1 MSYPVSSL
9 LSNVLSFSPMQAQKN
24 QFIGCDKPYREADT
38 VLFGAPY
45 DSTTSFRP
53 GTRFGPSAMRMESF
67 GIETY
72 SPLQDKDLVDDAK
85 VFDSGDVELPFGA
98 PEPALGL
105 IENRTAQILADGKR
119 PFLLGGEHLVTL
131 GVFRAVQKKYPDVV
145 IIHFDAH
152 ADLREDYLGNALS
165 HACVLRRIHDLVG
178 DGRIFQFGIRSG
190 TREEFAFMKAGHVTT
205 EPFTSTT
212 LSSVVDRLAG
222 APGVPPGAVSGAKAS
237 PPIYLTIDMDVLDP
251 SEFPGT
257 GTQEAGGFSYLQLLA
272 DMRLVCSKLNVV
284 AMDNVEL
291 SPGLDPTGRSTALA
305 CKFLRECLLA
315 LT

>member
-1 MSYPVSSL
+1 MI
-9 LSNVLSFSPMQAQKN
+9 AQKN
-24 QFIGCDKPYREADT
+24 QFIGCDKAYEDAET
-38 VLFGAPY
+38 VIFGAPY

-53 GTRFGPSAMRMESF
+53 GTRFGPSAMRQESF

-72 SPLQDKDLVDDAK
+72 SPAMDKDLVDDTK
-85 VFDSGDVELPFGA
+85 VFDSGDLELPFGA
-98 PEPALGL
+98 PEPALKT
-105 IENRTAQILADGKR
+105 IEKRAAQILEDGKR
-119 PFLLGGEHLVTL
+119 PFLLGGEHLVTF
-131 GVFRAVQKKYPDVV
+131 GAFRAVQKKYPNVV

-152 ADLREDYLGNALS
+152 ADLREDYLGNPLS
-165 HACVLRRIHDLVG
+165 HACVLRRCHDLIG

-212 LSSVVDRLAG
+212 LAKVVKSI
-222 APGVPPGAVSGAKAS
+222 PKKTPV
-237 PPIYLTIDMDVLDP
+237 YLTIDMDVLDP
-251 SEFPGT
+251 SEFPGA

-272 DMRLVCSKLNVV
+272 DMRLICSKLNVV

-291 SPGLDPTGRSTALA
+291 SPGLDPTGRSTALT

>member
-1 MSYPVSSL
+1 
-9 LSNVLSFSPMQAQKN
+9 MQAQKN
-24 QFIGCDKPYREADT
+24 QFIGCDKPYSEADT

-72 SPLQDKDLVDDAK
+72 SPTQDRDLVDDAK
-85 VFDSGDVELPFGA
+85 VFDSGDLELPFGA
-98 PEPALGL
+98 PEPALKM
-105 IENRTAQILADGKR
+105 IEERASRILEDGKR

-131 GVFRAVQKKYPDVV
+131 GAFRAVLKKYPDVAV
-145 IIHFDAH
+145 IHFDAH
-152 ADLREDYLGNALS
+152 ADLREDYLGNPLS
-165 HACVLRRIHDLVG
+165 HACVIRRIHDLVG
-178 DGRIFQFGIRSG
+178 DNRIFQFGIRSG

-205 EPFTSTT
+205 EPFSPSHPLT
-212 LSSVVDRLAG
+212 LSPSQPV
-222 APGVPPGAVSGAKAS
+222 
-237 PPIYLTIDMDVLDP
+237 YLTIDMDVLDP

-272 DMRLVCSKLNVV
+272 DMRLICSKLNVV

-315 LT
+315 LRTAGT

>member
-1 MSYPVSSL
+1 MNP
-9 LSNVLSFSPMQAQKN
+9 QAC
-24 QFIGCDKPYREADT
+24 QFIGCDKSYREADT

-72 SPLQDKDLVDDAK
+72 SPMQDKDLVDDTK
-85 VFDSGDVELPFGA
+85 VFDSGDLELPFGA
-98 PEPALGL
+98 PEPALKM
-105 IENRTAQILADGKR
+105 IEERSAQILEDGKR

-131 GVFRAVQKKYPDVV
+131 GAFRAVQKKYPDVV

-152 ADLREDYLGNALS
+152 ADLREDYLGNPLS

-190 TREEFAFMKAGHVTT
+190 TREEFAFMKSGHVKT
-205 EPFTSTT
+205 EPFTSAT
-212 LSSVVDRLAG
+212 LAKVVKSIPKKTPL
-222 APGVPPGAVSGAKAS
+222 
-237 PPIYLTIDMDVLDP
+237 YLTIDMDVLDP

-257 GTQEAGGFSYLQLLA
+257 GTQEAGGFRYPQLVE
-272 DMRLVCSKLNVV
+272 DVRLICSRLNVV
-284 AMDNVEL
+284 ALDNVEL
-291 SPGLDPTGRSTALA
+291 NPGLDSTGRSTALA
-305 CKFLRECLLA
+305 CKFLRECLLS
-315 LT
+315 LTNKGE

>member
-1 MSYPVSSL
+1 MI
-9 LSNVLSFSPMQAQKN
+9 AQKN
-24 QFIGCDKPYREADT
+24 QFIGCDKAYEDAET
-38 VLFGAPY
+38 VIFGAPY

-53 GTRFGPSAMRMESF
+53 GTRFGPSAMRQESF

-72 SPLQDKDLVDDAK
+72 SPALDKDLVDDAK
-85 VFDSGDVELPFGA
+85 VFDSGDLELPFGA
-98 PEPALGL
+98 PEPALKM
-105 IENRTAQILADGKR
+105 IEERAAQILEDGKC

-131 GVFRAVQKKYPDVV
+131 GAFRAVRKKYPDVV
-145 IIHFDAH
+145 VIHFDAH
-152 ADLREDYLGNALS
+152 ADLREDYLGNPLS
-165 HACVLRRIHDLVG
+165 HACVLRRCYDLIG

-212 LSSVVDRLAG
+212 LAKVVKSI
-222 APGVPPGAVSGAKAS
+222 PKKTPV
-237 PPIYLTIDMDVLDP
+237 YLTIDMDVLDP

-272 DMRLVCSKLNVV
+272 DMRLVCRKLNVV

-291 SPGLDPTGRSTALA
+291 SPRLDPTGRSTALA

-315 LT
+315 LS